1 MNSPSVPA
9 ENAEPSGMRET
20 QLPLTAAQREF
31 ARVLG
36 DALAEAWELRP
47 RSNACAA
54 PPAPETTSQIRA
66 RRRKAT

>member
-1 MNSPSVPA
+1 MSSPSVPA

-36 DALAEAWELRP
+36 DALAEAWETRP
-47 RSNACAA
+47 RSNVGTAPLAEATAA
-54 PPAPETTSQIRA
+54 QIRA
-66 RRRKAT
+66 RRRKKT